1 MNLKVQLQKEF
12 EPTVHRG
19 EHPYIDVVDNRADFE
34 TKVRIQWVR
43 PNWVRV
49 KAVSKFQHQLKY
61 LGQFLSSILLHK
73 VTG

>member
-1 MNLKVQLQKEF
+1 MNLKIQLQKEF

-43 PNWVRV
+43 V
-49 KAVSKFQHQLKY
+49 KAVSKIQHQLKY
-61 LGQFLSSILLHK
+61 LG
-73 VTG
+73 